1 MHRHDS
7 GRPRGE
13 HKFNKYNHGKWLLFF
28 YWPYLLLCNRLYMQT
43 LIMMSLVFSFSL
55 RYTIQFRTDDR
66 GKALS
71 SAVCQSLFFTTLVA
85 ELYLTVSPKAGGGK
99 KKSIGQGWLLAGENQ
114 CIHETGGCFPRGLL
128 LFHFTL
134 NAARRSFFV
143 NGFSLIAALE
153 IIIS

>member
-1 MHRHDS
+1 
-7 GRPRGE
+7 
-13 HKFNKYNHGKWLLFF
+13 
-28 YWPYLLLCNRLYMQT
+28 MQT

-55 RYTIQFRTDDR
+55 RYTIQFRTDER

-85 ELYLTVSPKAGGGK
+85 ELYLTVSPKAGGEK
-99 KKSIGQGWLLAGENQ
+99 KKNPSDKVDFWPEKNQ
-114 CIHETGGCFPRGLL
+114 CIHETGGCFSRGRL

>member
-1 MHRHDS
+1 MTAGGHAGSRNSINIITENDC
-7 GRPRGE
+7 
-13 HKFNKYNHGKWLLFF
+13 FFF
-28 YWPYLLLCNRLYMQT
+28 YWPYLLLCKRLYMQT
-43 LIMMSLVFSFSL
+43 LITMSLVFSFSL
-55 RYTIQFRTDDR
+55 RYTIQFPTEER
-66 GKALS
+66 GKAPS

-99 KKSIGQGWLLAGENQ
+99 KKKKSIGQGWLLAGENQ
-114 CIHETGGCFPRGLL
+114 CIHETGGCFPRGRL

-153 IIIS
+153 IIIP